1 MWIGRVFFFWSK
13 FCGLGDRVK
22 ILSESKIFLGMKIF
36 WELTGIFREP
46 CKNKNILFRWEKNI
60 YLVWS
65 VYIPTLPL
73 SKY

>member
-1 MWIGRVFFFWSK
+1 
-13 FCGLGDRVK
+13 
-22 ILSESKIFLGMKIF
+22 MKIF

-73 SKY
+73 TKYWLVNITRTKIPRSYCHTYLEL

>member
-1 MWIGRVFFFWSK
+1 
-13 FCGLGDRVK
+13 
-22 ILSESKIFLGMKIF
+22 MKIF

-73 SKY
+73 TKY